1 MLIYK
6 VGGSKWHI
14 APMLSFHP
22 QKLSKSIKIGLKW
35 KLASLCTY
43 MSFEIHPMF
52 HKIFIRSS
60 QSSPISTEKNFQLF
74 EQKWRIFTI
83 FWFTYTISTSNES
96 SNHPTFQFDTKNDF
110 FDQKYFE
117 KFDANWIICNLASN
131 LIKNF
136 FGLYVFWKKI
146 WKSKNFMVFIA
157 FKHQKWDLHK
167 DFRSLALS

>member
-1 MLIYK
+1 MSIYK
-6 VGGSKWHI
+6 VGGGSKWHI

-22 QKLSKSIKIGLKW
+22 QKLSKSTKNGLRW
-35 KLASLCTY
+35 KLASLSTY

-52 HKIFIRSS
+52 HKIFTRSS
-60 QSSPISTEKNFQLF
+60 QSNPISTEKIFELF

-117 KFDANWIICNLASN
+117 KFDANWIICNFSL
-131 LIKNF
+131 KF
-136 FGLYVFWKKI
+136 HKKI
-146 WKSKNFMVFIA
+146 FWNVCFLKRKLES
-157 FKHQKWDLHK
+157 QKFY
-167 DFRSLALS
+167 DFQCF

>member
-1 MLIYK
+1 MSIYK

-14 APMLSFHP
+14 APMLSFHS
-22 QKLSKSIKIGLKW
+22 QKLSKLTKTGLRW

-60 QSSPISTEKNFQLF
+60 QSSPISTEKIFKLF

-96 SNHPTFQFDTKNDF
+96 SNHPTFQFDNKNDF

-117 KFDANWIICNLASN
+117 KFDANWIICNFSLKFHKIFFWN
-131 LIKNF
+131 VRFLKN
-136 FGLYVFWKKI
+136 K
-146 WKSKNFMVFIA
+146 
-157 FKHQKWDLHK
+157 
-167 DFRSLALS
+167 FRNV

>member
-1 MLIYK
+1 MSIYK
-6 VGGSKWHI
+6 VGGGSKWHI

-22 QKLSKSIKIGLKW
+22 QKLSKSTKTGLRW

-52 HKIFIRSS
+52 HKILIRSS

-96 SNHPTFQFDTKNDF
+96 SNYPTFQFDTKNDF

-117 KFDANWIICNLASN
+117 KFDTIRIICNFSLN
-131 LIKNF
+131 FHKKFF
-136 FGLYVFWKKI
+136 FGTYVFWKKKLEI
-146 WKSKNFMVFIA
+146 
-157 FKHQKWDLHK
+157 QKFY
-167 DFRSLALS
+167 DFRRF